1 MSITIK
7 IPAGLRS
14 FSKADAVQVEA
25 ASVKGAI
32 AALDEKIPG
41 IAGMICTEP
50 GDPRPHILIYV
61 DQVEIRELSGMDTP
75 LRGNETVH
83 IIAAV
88 SGG

>member
-14 FSKADAVQVEA
+14 FSKTDAVQVEA
-25 ASVKGAI
+25 DSVKRAI
-32 AALDEKIPG
+32 EALDEKIPG
-41 IAGMICTEP
+41 IADRICTEL
-50 GDPRPHILIYV
+50 GTPRPHILIYV
-61 DQVEIRELSGMDTP
+61 DQVEIRELKGMDTL